1 MSTWY
6 PKGTSTRLGVMHDTA
21 SPEAEFLE
29 VTAPHREFLDQ
40 VLDKWSLQVMDVLC
54 EKPLRF
60 NELRRAIPTVGQKS
74 LTATLRRLERNGM
87 VERVVLATRP
97 VAVEYR
103 IAPLGRTIQD
113 LVDALLRWT
122 TINMPDVEKARERY
136 DEEE

>member
-1 MSTWY
+1 
-6 PKGTSTRLGVMHDTA
+6 MHETA

-87 VERVVLATRP
+87 LERVVLATRP

-103 IAPLGRTIQD
+103 IAPLGRNIQD

-122 TINMPDVEKARERY
+122 TVNLPDVEKARERF
-136 DEEE
+136 DSEE

>member
-1 MSTWY
+1 
-6 PKGTSTRLGVMHDTA
+6 MHETA

-60 NELRRAIPTVGQKS
+60 NELRRAVPTVGQKS

-87 VERVVLATRP
+87 LERVVLATRP

-103 IAPLGRTIQD
+103 IAPLGRTLQD

-122 TINMPDVEKARERY
+122 TINMPEVEKARERF
-136 DEEE
+136 DSEE

>member
-1 MSTWY
+1 
-6 PKGTSTRLGVMHDTA
+6 MHETA

-103 IAPLGRTIQD
+103 IAPLGRNIQD

-122 TINMPDVEKARERY
+122 TVNLPDVERARERF
-136 DEEE
+136 DAEE